1 MRDTPEARAARQA
14 TYEALDFLHRYAESA
29 MIHLEVADDA
39 GVVWDMMKVREFGRK
54 AFAAFGPINAA
65 IVEQGRPARLEAAE

>member
-1 MRDTPEARAARQA
+1 MRDTPEARAVRQA

-39 GVVWDMMKVREFGRK
+39 ATVWDMMKVQEFGRK
-54 AFAAFGPINAA
+54 AFAAFAPIKAV
-65 IVEQGRPARLEAAE
+65 ILEQGRAARLAAE